1 MITTDEI
8 EKTLHEAMEGA
19 VVGAIDL
26 TGTQDHFE
34 VRVAW
39 EGFKGKSL
47 IAQHQCVNKALAAAL
62 QDGRIHALKIK
73 TLLPQ

>member
-1 MITTDEI
+1 MISTDEI
-8 EKTLHEAMEGA
+8 EKILNEAMDGA
-19 VVGAIDL
+19 VIGAVDL

-47 IAQHQCVNKALAAAL
+47 IAQHQFVNNALEAAL
-62 QDGRIHALKIK
+62 KDGRIHALKIK
-73 TLLPQ
+73 TLLP

>member
-8 EKTLHEAMEGA
+8 EKILTDAMAGA
-19 VVGAIDL
+19 VVGAMDL

-39 EGFKGKSL
+39 NGFEGKSL
-47 IAQHQCVNKALAAAL
+47 IAQHQFVNKALAGPL

-73 TLLPQ
+73 TMLP

>member
-1 MITTDEI
+1 MITTEQIEEI
-8 EKTLHEAMEGA
+8 LKNELDGA

-39 EGFKGKSL
+39 KGFEGKNL
-47 IAQHQCVNKALAAAL
+47 IAQHQCINKALEGPL
-62 QDGRIHALKIK
+62 KDGRIHALKIK
-73 TLLPQ
+73 TMLP